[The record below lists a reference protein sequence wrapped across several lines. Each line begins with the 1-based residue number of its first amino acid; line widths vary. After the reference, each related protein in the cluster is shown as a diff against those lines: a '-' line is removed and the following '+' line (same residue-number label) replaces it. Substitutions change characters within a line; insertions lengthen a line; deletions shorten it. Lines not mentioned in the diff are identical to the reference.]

1 MSRKFRLA
9 CYLKQ
14 RVIRTR
20 GLLLLLLFASLSFA
34 LDLPS
39 LQPQGHVS
47 DFAQILDPNVKQSIE
62 DYCRRVQASTKAE
75 IAIVTLPRLDG
86 EPIEDIANSLYRRWG
101 IGQKGSNEGVLFLI
115 SIEDRRTRLEVG
127 YGLEGVIPDGF
138 AGSLLRQI
146 RPALRERRYAEALTE
161 VARILGERI
170 AQSKNVQITD
180 TLPRR
185 RSRPT
190 NLTSDIPWPM
200 IIAGAVL
207 LLFLFGSMGG
217 GGGGGRRGFRRGGMG
232 PVFLPFPMGGGGY
245 GGGGGGGFGGY
256 DSRDS
261 FGGFG
266 GGDSGGGG
274 ASSDW

>member
-1 MSRKFRLA
+1 MFAFA
-9 CYLKQ
+9 C
-14 RVIRTR
+14 
-20 GLLLLLLFASLSFA
+20 SA

-47 DFAQILDPNVKQSIE
+47 DFAGILDANAKQSIE
-62 DYCRRVQASTKAE
+62 DYCRRVKVSTKAE

-86 EPIEDIANSLYRRWG
+86 EPIEDIANSLFRRWG
-101 IGQKGSNEGVLFLI
+101 IGSKETKEGVLFLI

-127 YGLEGVIPDGF
+127 YGLEGTIPDGY
-138 AGSLLRQI
+138 AGTLLRQI
-146 RPALRERRYAEALTE
+146 RPALRDRHYAEALTE

-190 NLTSDIPWPM
+190 NAVSDIPWPM
-200 IIAGAVL
+200 IIAGVFL

-217 GGGGGRRGFRRGGMG
+217 RGPGGRRGG
-232 PVFLPFPMGGGGY
+232 LPFFFPFSGGGF

-256 DSRDS
+256 DSSDS

-274 ASSDW
+274 SSSDW